1 MVRKSIKEADLALL
15 SPPLPTSPSSK
26 IPDKVIMAAPS
37 ATKEADLAALSPP
50 QQKRAKLDLDLVL
63 PPGAT
68 VLDIIVASHS
78 ASSLRLCLWVEE
90 DNAKGSSL
98 MNTWKDIIECAVC
111 REFMIGPGRAP
122 QICGICYCPCCS
134 RCVLRQNREAQLQM
148 EVPRCP
154 ISNCANLGAYCR
166 SLALQEIADTL
177 VRSGQVEV
185 APCLEDLTDSS
196 TSIPRPVAPALVTQM
211 AQMTVDALGLQQR
224 QWEQKFL
231 EEIKREKR
239 NSQARRSRAKKR
251 LGGDSETGRDG
262 RSKWAE

>member
-1 MVRKSIKEADLALL
+1 MDPEILQA
-15 SPPLPTSPSSK
+15 
-26 IPDKVIMAAPS
+26 IKVIMAAPS

-50 QQKRAKLDLDLVL
+50 QQKRAKLDLNLVL

-90 DNAKGSSL
+90 DNTKGSSL

-122 QICGICYCPCCS
+122 QICGICYCSCCS

-154 ISNCANLGAYCR
+154 ISNCANLSAYCR
-166 SLALQEIADTL
+166 SLALQEIADTS

-185 APCLEDLTDSS
+185 APCLEDPTDSS

-262 RSKWAE
+262 RSKSAERANSYKALL

>member
-1 MVRKSIKEADLALL
+1 MFNVILTVREAIKEADFALL
-15 SPPLPTSPSSK
+15 SPPLPTSPSSN
-26 IPDKVIMAAPS
+26 IPDKVIM
-37 ATKEADLAALSPP
+37 AALSPP

-63 PPGAT
+63 PP
-68 VLDIIVASHS
+68 IIVASHS

-90 DNAKGSSL
+90 DNTKGSSL

-122 QICGICYCPCCS
+122 QICGICYCSCCS

-166 SLALQEIADTL
+166 SLALQEIADTS

-196 TSIPRPVAPALVTQM
+196 TSIPRPVAPVSVTQM
-211 AQMTVDALGLQQR
+211 SVDALGLQQR
-224 QWEQKFL
+224 QCTMCTLFSW
-231 EEIKREKR
+231 
-239 NSQARRSRAKKR
+239 
-251 LGGDSETGRDG
+251 
-262 RSKWAE
+262 